1 VPDSS
6 FRQPQKSKSLNLL
19 VKGLVTIVVL
29 AGVKMSTATTS
40 AYAAGEAVRITE
52 VAAWGSGNGPYA
64 ADWFELTNVGAT
76 SLNPSSWKFDDSS
89 YSFAAAL
96 SLNGISSIAPGESVI
111 YLEAGAATT
120 PAAVSAAFRTSWFA
134 STAPA
139 GLQIGTYTGSGAGL
153 GTGGDAV
160 NIFDSAGT
168 AITGVTFGASPG
180 MSPFASFDN
189 AAGANGNGSAA
200 NPVISTLSVVGTN
213 GAFLAADVTPH
224 GIGSPGRIA
233 NATSSSTTTTVSASS
248 TSTTSTITTTTIAAL
263 IASIWPGAQSV
274 TAVDPLNTYSS
285 NLSGLDYEPSGSSS
299 PGVMWAIRNGGPNA
313 MYRLIRNSGG
323 QWVSDTA
330 NGWSNGKNVLF
341 PSGTG
346 NPDAEGI
353 TMGGYSSANGMF
365 VSTERNNDTSA
376 TSRNAILR
384 FDVTGSA
391 TTLTANGDWNITVD
405 IPANGANLGLE
416 GITWVP
422 DTYLVASGFRNS
434 SGALYVPSSI
444 PTHGAGLFLVGVEG
458 GGSIHAYALN
468 LSDGATFT
476 KVATFNSTLV
486 DARGYNSVMD
496 LQFDNETNEL
506 WAVCDDG
513 CSGRS
518 AVFRVSPVTGNF
530 TRVALFDRPTG
541 LSNINNE
548 GFTFAPLAECAAGTR
563 RAFWADDNNTLG
575 NALRQGSLPCAA
587 VSSAIPIPS
596 PITPTTTTT
605 VAGTITITAPST
617 SLVLIFP
624 TIPQTSTTVTPTNP
638 PTTFAPT
645 TLPTTTVPL
654 TTTTAAP
661 TTTST
666 TTQAPPTTVPVS
678 TTTTKKLA
686 TGRKVPICL
695 RYSKRGVTLSNG
707 KYVIRVYCAK
717 FK

>member
-1 VPDSS
+1 VSNPS
-6 FRQPQKSKSLNLL
+6 FRQLRKSKSLNVLA
-19 VKGLVTIVVL
+19 KGLVAVAAL
-29 AGVKMSTATTS
+29 SAVKMSTATTP

-76 SLNPSSWKFDDSS
+76 ALNPSSWKFDDNS

-96 SLNGISSIAPGESVI
+96 NLDGISSIAPGESVI
-111 YLEAGAATT
+111 YIEVGAATT
-120 PAAVSAAFRTSWFA
+120 PAAVAAAFRTSWFA
-134 STAPA
+134 TPPA
-139 GLQIGTYTGSGAGL
+139 GLKIGTYTGTGAGL
-153 GTGGDAV
+153 STAGDAV

-168 AITGVTFGASPG
+168 AITGVNFGASPAT
-180 MSPFASFDN
+180 SPFATFDN
-189 AAGANGNGSAA
+189 AAGASGNGTAT

-213 GAFLAADVTPH
+213 GAFLAADSTPH

-233 NATSSSTTTTVSASS
+233 SATSSSTTTTNA
-248 TSTTSTITTTTIAAL
+248 TTTTTTIAAPT
-263 IASIWPGAQSV
+263 ASSWPGAQSV
-274 TAVDPLNTYSS
+274 TAVDLLNTYSS
-285 NLSGLDYEPSGSSS
+285 NLSGLDYEPSGSAS

-353 TMGGYSSANGMF
+353 TMGGSSSASGMF

-391 TTLTANGDWNITVD
+391 TTLTANGDWNITAD
-405 IPANGANLGLE
+405 IPSNGANLGLE

-422 DTYLVASGFRNS
+422 DSYLVANGFRNS
-434 SGALYVPSSI
+434 AGALYVPSSI
-444 PTHGAGLFLVGVEG
+444 PNHGSGLFLVGVEG

-486 DARGYNSVMD
+486 DTRGFNSVMD

-513 CSGRS
+513 CSGKS

-541 LSNINNE
+541 LPNVNNE
-548 GFTFAPLAECAAGTR
+548 GFTFAPLAECSAGTR
-563 RAFWADDNNTLG
+563 PAFWADDNNTLG
-575 NALRQGSLPCAA
+575 NSLRQGSLPCAA

-596 PITPTTTTT
+596 AVTTTT
-605 VAGTITITAPST
+605 VTATVPATITITAPST
-617 SLVLIFP
+617 TALALVFP
-624 TIPQTSTTVTPTNP
+624 TIPQTTSTTVTPTTNP
-638 PTTFAPT
+638 PTTAAPT
-645 TLPTTTVPL
+645 TLPPTTVPL
-654 TTTTAAP
+654 TTTTVA
-661 TTTST
+661 TTTT
-666 TTQAPPTTVPVS
+666 TTQAPPTTIPAP
-678 TTTTKKLA
+678 TTTTKKPA
-686 TGRKVPICL
+686 TERKAPICL
-695 RYSKRGVTLSNG
+695 RYAKRGVTLSNG